1 MSVVTPE
8 SVLEIPSHVVSRE
21 VGGDAVLLDLD
32 AGTYFSLDP
41 IGARMWE
48 LIGKGSSV
56 SAICDTLLEEYD
68 VPRETLEAD
77 LIELCDKLLAEKL
90 VALRS

>member
-1 MSVVTPE
+1 MSVVKPE
-8 SVLEIPSHVVSRE
+8 NVLEIPSHVVSRE
-21 VGGDAVLLDLD
+21 VGGDAVLLDLN

-48 LIGKGSSV
+48 LIGRGASV
-56 SAICDTLLEEYD
+56 AAICDELVQEYD
-68 VPRETLEAD
+68 VSRETLQAD
-77 LIELCDKLLAEKL
+77 VIELCDKLLEEKL